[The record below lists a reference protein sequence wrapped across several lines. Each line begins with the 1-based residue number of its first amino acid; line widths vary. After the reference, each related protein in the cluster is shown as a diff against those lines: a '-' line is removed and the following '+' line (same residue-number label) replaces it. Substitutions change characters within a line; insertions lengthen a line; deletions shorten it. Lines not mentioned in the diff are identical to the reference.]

1 LNDGKNNNTTN
12 QTRQMKSNMQIT
24 NGLMIA
30 VVAALMTGGAPAQ
43 TTTLIDPGTGA
54 GDDIKNGGFESGTG
68 AGNRTFANIDDWF
81 NYHVSGDGMIG
92 AGGPGNNPSF
102 ARTGTYGG
110 SVSRSSV
117 GTSHP
122 AVDTGHT
129 IALGDQFSL
138 TFWYRDHFAWDADDT
153 VTATLYSTTGN
164 IWSGTVTPTTTWTSF
179 TANNI
184 AAANIGETLFLRFQA
199 STLDVNEFSAIDDIT
214 LTVSPITPTPPVIV
228 TLNPADGATTADP
241 SANLTATFNNNIQ
254 MGTGNIT
261 LKKSADNSE
270 VETFDVATSPCVT
283 VSGATLTIDPTSSL
297 DAFTGYYVE
306 IAATAVKDM
315 ANNAFAGI
323 ADTTT
328 WNFTTIDQ
336 IPTTTTVVSSGSPT
350 TYGDS
355 VTFTATVNPVPTGG
369 TVQFYNGIDDMG
381 SPVTVNTTTGV
392 ATVSTSTLGVVGPNE
407 ITAEY
412 QGSGLYDPSTSASIS
427 QEVSKAPLTVTALNA
442 FRFPNTAN
450 PDPLPY
456 EITGYQN
463 GQTLGTSGVTGTPAL
478 STTAVLASPVGA
490 YPITGTVGTLAADNY
505 SFTVVAATLDVVN
518 YRPLISPGTGA
529 SDDIKNGGFESGST
543 GSLPNY
549 TVVADWFNSGGGTG
563 VVAAGNDRERTGAYG
578 GSVALTGTGASHPAV
593 NTSHTI
599 ALGDTFSL
607 TFYHGYAE
615 DWDVGTDTI
624 GVFLYSTAGVIWSTT
639 VTPSQNALTGN
650 FDIFTANNIPAANIG
665 ETLFLRFETNG
676 SLNEFAAIDDVTL
689 TVSPIP
695 TGGFDAWASAN
706 GATGQTSQQDHDNDG
721 VENGIEYF
729 MGETGSSFTAMPG
742 LDATNTVTWPMDA
755 AYSGTYEVQTSPDL
769 VTWTNVDPRPTP
781 SGGTLSYTLPT
792 GAPGGKSF
800 VRLLVTPTP

>member
-1 LNDGKNNNTTN
+1 
-12 QTRQMKSNMQIT
+12 MKSNMQIT
-24 NGLMIA
+24 NRLMIA
-30 VVAALMTGGAPAQ
+30 VVAALMTGGAHAQ
-43 TTTLIDPGTGA
+43 TTTLIDPGTSA
-54 GDDIKNGGFESGTG
+54 GDDIKNGGFESGSTG
-68 AGNRTFANIDDWF
+68 NYPNYTVVTDWF
-81 NYHVSGDGMIG
+81 NSGGG
-92 AGGPGNNPSF
+92 AGIVAAGNDRE
-102 ARTGTYGG
+102 RTGTFGG
-110 SVSRSSV
+110 SVAIPGNGVSS
-117 GTSHP
+117 P
-122 AVDTGHT
+122 AVNTGHT
-129 IALGDQFSL
+129 IAAGDTFSL
-138 TFWYRDHFAWDADDT
+138 TFYYGYCENWDVGTDKINVVLYSTSGVIWSDT
-153 VTATLYSTTGN
+153 VTPSQNALTGN
-164 IWSGTVTPTTTWTSF
+164 FDLF

-184 AAANIGETLFLRFQA
+184 PAANIGETLHLRFTPDA
-199 STLDVNEFSAIDDIT
+199 VGGEFAAIDDVT
-214 LTVSPITPTPPVIV
+214 LTVSSITPTPPVIV

-241 SANLTATFNNNIQ
+241 SANLSATFNNNIQ
-254 MGTGNIT
+254 KGTGNIT

-270 VETFDVATSPCVT
+270 VETFDVATSPRVT

-355 VTFTATVNPVPTGG
+355 VTFTATVNPVPSGG
-369 TVQFYNGIDDMG
+369 TVQFYNGIDYVG

-543 GSLPNY
+543 GNYPNY
-549 TVVADWFNSGGGTG
+549 TVVADWFNSGGGTS

-578 GSVALTGTGASHPAV
+578 GSVALTGDGVSSPAV
-593 NTSHTI
+593 NTGHTI
-599 ALGDTFSL
+599 ALGDLFSL

-615 DWDVGTDTI
+615 FWDVGTDKI
-624 GVFLYSTAGVIWSTT
+624 NVVLYSTSGVIWSDT

-650 FDIFTANNIPAANIG
+650 FDLFTANNIPAANIG
-665 ETLFLRFETNG
+665 ETLHLRFTPAVVVPG
-676 SLNEFAAIDDVTL
+676 LKFAAIDDVTL